1 MLINKDMAATAIVAA
16 SSATRGIGL
25 KGELPWNNLS
35 NDMKYFA
42 KITKGNHHR
51 QHQPQP
57 NGTTTTNATTKQ
69 KMNAV
74 VMGRKTWN
82 SIPTKYRPLKGRHN
96 VVLTRDP
103 KQFKET
109 LPVPAHAIPD
119 NDNDNDNILV
129 ANGLPDAWRQLAMLG
144 DDELGEIFIIGG
156 SELYERS
163 IKEKYVHTILLTS
176 VDTPPEMEFDT
187 FFPDFLKDDDD
198 DDDDDDESPTWKL
211 SVDDDDEKD
220 EEAKIRSQY
229 GVAGAGEGEEGGSSS
244 SSSNGGLS
252 YKMLKYERAN
262 QEEVQYLSLIR
273 KILKN
278 GIVRGDRTGT
288 GTKSLFGAQ
297 MRFDLRDGTLPLL
310 TTKKTFWRGV
320 AEELL
325 WFISGSTNANLL
337 KEKKVRI
344 WDGNASKEFLES
356 RGLGHREEGDLGPV
370 YGFQW
375 RHFGA
380 DYIDMHTD
388 YTGKGVDQL
397 QQCIDKIKNN
407 PEDRRILMSAW
418 NPSALDEMALPPC
431 HLLCQFYV
439 DTTANE
445 VSCHMYQRS
454 ADMGLGV
461 PFNIASYALLTH
473 LIAHVTGRKPGELVH
488 TLGDAHVYMNHI
500 EPLKEQLERTPRP
513 FPKLFID
520 DNVGD
525 DKTPKTIDDFTYE
538 DLHVV
543 GYHPHEK
550 ISMKMAV

>member
-42 KITKGNHHR
+42 KITIGNY
-51 QHQPQP
+51 PP
-57 NGTTTTNATTKQ
+57 NNNSSSSSSSSTTTTTSTTTAAAAKQ

-109 LPVPAHAIPD
+109 LTTTS
-119 NDNDNDNILV
+119 NDNVLV
-129 ANGLPDAWRQLAMLG
+129 ANGLQDAWRQLAMLK

-176 VDTPPEMEFDT
+176 VETPPEMEFDT
-187 FFPDFLKDDDD
+187 FFPDFLKDGSNDD

-211 SVDDDDEKD
+211 SVDDDDDED
-220 EEAKIRSQY
+220 EEAKIRSRY
-229 GVAGAGEGEEGGSSS
+229 GVAGEIGEGGSSS
-244 SSSNGGLS
+244 SNGGGGLS
-252 YKMLKYERAN
+252 YKMLKYVRSN

-397 QQCIDKIKNN
+397 AQCIDKIKNN

-525 DKTPKTIDDFTYE
+525 DKTPKSIDDFTYE

>member
-42 KITKGNHHR
+42 KITIGNY
-51 QHQPQP
+51 PP
-57 NGTTTTNATTKQ
+57 NNSSSSSTTTTTSTTTAAAAKQ

-103 KQFKET
+103 TQFKET
-109 LPVPAHAIPD
+109 LTTTVQD
-119 NDNDNDNILV
+119 NDNVLV
-129 ANGLPDAWRQLAMLG
+129 ANGLQDAWRQLAMLK

-176 VDTPPEMEFDT
+176 VETPPEMEFDT
-187 FFPDFLKDDDD
+187 FFPDFLKDGSND

-211 SVDDDDEKD
+211 SVDDDDDED
-220 EEAKIRSQY
+220 EEAKIRSRY
-229 GVAGAGEGEEGGSSS
+229 GVAGEIGEGGSSKG
-244 SSSNGGLS
+244 GGLS
-252 YKMLKYERAN
+252 YKMLKYVRSN

-397 QQCIDKIKNN
+397 AQCIDKIKNN

-525 DKTPKTIDDFTYE
+525 DKTPKSIDDFTYE